1 MMPATSLRA
10 FLCLVFLSSF
20 SLLAKPA
27 AIAALAFVRCPQTA
41 MITCLLLLLLLG
53 SMALAFVVYGPKD
66 YLLRVPASFV
76 NVLHPWILGLVG
88 LLSVVIGGGGLA
100 GLLVRRLM
108 CRSTTA
114 R

>member
-1 MMPATSLRA
+1 MPATSLRA

-41 MITCLLLLLLLG
+41 MITCLLLLLLLLG

-114 R
+114 

>member
-41 MITCLLLLLLLG
+41 MITCLLLLLLG

-114 R
+114 

>member
-41 MITCLLLLLLLG
+41 MITCLLLLLG

-114 R
+114 

>member
-41 MITCLLLLLLLG
+41 MITCLLLLLLG